1 MKIAALASGTG
12 EKALYLHNFFKE
24 GNRVTV
30 DCLLT
35 DRKDSPALAAM
46 EAEGVSTFYF
56 APEEWN
62 ADSGKIADFLRHRE
76 VEMIVVDDFDTPLTG
91 DFADSW
97 PDAIVPLTDAEQ
109 GPGEVAAAITRLNN
123 IRDGKLRAASAY
135 SSKENPSPEEEWAES
150 LGIDYEPAAQTPPP
164 LPPGAASPFAM
175 PPQTPPAPAAPA
187 MSDTAKPVEPMP
199 DSYLI
204 WSVLATVLCCLI
216 PGIIAIIYS
225 ASVSTRYYAGDLN
238 GARRASDRAQIWV
251 IVSIVTGIVW
261 SALYLPLMLLTGQ

>member
-1 MKIAALASGTG
+1 
-12 EKALYLHNFFKE
+12 
-24 GNRVTV
+24 
-30 DCLLT
+30 
-35 DRKDSPALAAM
+35 
-46 EAEGVSTFYF
+46 
-56 APEEWN
+56 
-62 ADSGKIADFLRHRE
+62 
-76 VEMIVVDDFDTPLTG
+76 
-91 DFADSW
+91 
-97 PDAIVPLTDAEQ
+97 
-109 GPGEVAAAITRLNN
+109 
-123 IRDGKLRAASAY
+123 
-135 SSKENPSPEEEWAES
+135 
-150 LGIDYEPAAQTPPP
+150 
-164 LPPGAASPFAM
+164 
-175 PPQTPPAPAAPA
+175 